1 MNDISKT
8 IAGGM
13 IPFFQDFN
21 RRVRTMAEPLTEEQF
36 WTNPYGYGN
45 SFGNLALHLTG
56 NLNHFIGAQ
65 IAGTG
70 YVRERERE
78 FADRLVGQK
87 EQVLQQ
93 LDAAVAMVVETL
105 GRQTDADW
113 AREYSAVGVDDVHG
127 RYNAF
132 LRCAVHFH
140 HHVGQMIYLT
150 KELTKAN

>member
-1 MNDISKT
+1 MNELST
-8 IAGGM
+8 TMAGGL
-13 IPFFQDFN
+13 IHYFEEFN
-21 RRVRTMAEPLTEEQF
+21 GRVRRMAAQLNEEQF
-36 WTNPYGYGN
+36 WTNPYEYGN
-45 SFGNLALHLTG
+45 SFGNLVLHLTG
-56 NLNHFIGAQ
+56 NLNYYIGTQ
-65 IAGTG
+65 LAGTG